1 MPLEEVGST
10 VNEFQV
16 IGEDPGKFAAFVNA
30 HYELSEQTK
39 GVQGEVLP
47 NN

>member
-16 IGEDPGKFAAFVNA
+16 IGEDPDPSPFNI
-30 HYELSEQTK
+30 
-39 GVQGEVLP
+39 
-47 NN
+47 NR